1 VDLITYPDGQR
12 ITYVI
17 NAGNLL
23 WMPTDTPFGNLTPK
37 LFWVMTLLAHANHRL
52 EQSAAH
58 WSAAMSGSIG
68 HDPVEHKLTAGEAV
82 FSMRRAADELVT
94 LTAVLDERLE
104 TGSYPAKPKYDSVG
118 SAFDKDGNPKA
129 ELWAAHAWLLQ
140 TLNDLA
146 NAHKHSFVDS
156 DTAVVGQLE
165 PCATAL
171 HLPRNDTEKN
181 KVQLYVVALDTLANA
196 FGVFL
201 ADVLAHLRAL
211 SSALADAGSA
221 T

>member
-1 VDLITYPDGQR
+1 MELITYPDGQR
-12 ITYVI
+12 VTHGI

-37 LFWVMTLLAHANHRL
+37 LFWVVALLAHANNRL

-58 WSAAMSGSIG
+58 WSASMSGSIG

-82 FSMRRAADELVT
+82 FAMRRAADELVT

-104 TGSYPAKPKYDSVG
+104 TGTYPAKPKYDSVG
-118 SAFDKDGNPKA
+118 SAFDKSGSPKA
-129 ELWAAHAWLLQ
+129 ELWAAHGGLLQ

-156 DTAVVGQLE
+156 DTTLVGQLQ

-171 HLPRNDTEKN
+171 HLQRNDTKKN
-181 KVQLYVVALDTLANA
+181 EVQIYVVALDTLASA
-196 FGVFL
+196 YSAFL
-201 ADVLAHLRAL
+201 ADVLAHLRTL
-211 SSALADAGSA
+211 SSALAGAEQ
-221 T
+221 